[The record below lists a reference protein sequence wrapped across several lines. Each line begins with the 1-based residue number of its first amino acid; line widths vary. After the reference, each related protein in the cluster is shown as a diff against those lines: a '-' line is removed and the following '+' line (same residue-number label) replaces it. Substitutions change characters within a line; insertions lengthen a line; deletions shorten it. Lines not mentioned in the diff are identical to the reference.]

1 MLDVP
6 LPSLAIRMA
15 LASKLCPERIM
26 QPQPVSEVKPPS
38 WSPNE
43 VFKRIVKERA
53 DAALGSGDRGIM
65 GKPVLYVIHT
75 RDSKS
80 SRKAGG
86 QPPSCPGSSYASE
99 ASKLLEAESV
109 GVPLIRGTTV
119 PGVGVPAVSAAVSEL
134 SAALATSGGSMGLE
148 ASAVGGVV
156 VEPSAPGGG
165 PYVFVSSV

>member
-1 MLDVP
+1 
-6 LPSLAIRMA
+6 
-15 LASKLCPERIM
+15 M

-86 QPPSCPGSSYASE
+86 QPPSCPGSSYANE
-99 ASKLLEAESV
+99 ASKLLEAESG
-109 GVPLIRGTTV
+109 GVPVLWGMPL
-119 PGVGVPAVSAAVSEL
+119 PGADVPAVWAAVSEP
-134 SAALATSGGSMGLE
+134 SGALAVWGVSKGMD

-156 VEPSAPGGG
+156 VELSSTGGG
-165 PYVFVSSV
+165 PYVLVSSV

>member
-1 MLDVP
+1 
-6 LPSLAIRMA
+6 
-15 LASKLCPERIM
+15 M

-65 GKPVLYVIHT
+65 GKPVLYVIQT

-86 QPPSCPGSSYASE
+86 QPPSCPGSSYANE
-99 ASKLLEAESV
+99 ASKLLEAESG
-109 GVPLIRGTTV
+109 GVPVLWGIPV
-119 PGVGVPAVSAAVSEL
+119 PGVNVSTVWAAASEP
-134 SAALATSGGSMGLE
+134 SRALAAWGISKGLE

-156 VEPSAPGGG
+156 VELSAAGGG
-165 PYVFVSSV
+165 PYVLVSSV

>member
-1 MLDVP
+1 
-6 LPSLAIRMA
+6 
-15 LASKLCPERIM
+15 M
-26 QPQPVSEVKPPS
+26 QPQPVSDVKPPS

-86 QPPSCPGSSYASE
+86 QPPSCPGSSYANE
-99 ASKLLEAESV
+99 ASKLLETDSV

-119 PGVGVPAVSAAVSEL
+119 PGAGVPGVSAAVSAAVSEP
-134 SAALATSGGSMGLE
+134 SAALALCGGSTGLE

-156 VEPSAPGGG
+156 VEPSAAAGG
-165 PYVFVSSV
+165 PYVLVSSV